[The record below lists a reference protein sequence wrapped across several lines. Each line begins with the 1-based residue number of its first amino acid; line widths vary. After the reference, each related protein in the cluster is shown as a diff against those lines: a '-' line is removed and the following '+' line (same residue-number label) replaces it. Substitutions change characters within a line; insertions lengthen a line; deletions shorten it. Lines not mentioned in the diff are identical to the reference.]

1 MAISTKERVAE
12 PAHTEP
18 ASEPEGPGALTAA
31 NILLPIEDFLSGDVL
46 LLGSVAPGI
55 RSRTSELAA
64 TLTVRSRMPSEVEP
78 PDAYRGYDT
87 IVAFD
92 ILAGT
97 TVDGRHG
104 SVPTDGSVLTRL
116 RAIRQNL
123 RPDGRLILALDHGA
137 AEQDRAAAA
146 QGSLWHPGHRASAWT
161 HLRQTLTAVGLA
173 HQHWWFPFPSHREAR
188 TILSEHGLS
197 PHSGLDAGA
206 LAGEAVAARKAWRR
220 IAEAGDLADRAP
232 AALVLASAAPLPA
245 DHRLALHIGHERR
258 PEFNKV
264 ATILARS
271 EGPPMVLRSP
281 RHPGLARH
289 AAGITNRFPAEP
301 LAPGRPW
308 PEALEEILAHDG
320 WTEADLAP
328 WTDRWITALRAE
340 FLGAGPSD
348 PLPDIDTHLPGHAF
362 DAVPRNLLVH
372 GDRATFIDLEWELDA
387 PLDFGHLLVR
397 GLVDTVLTTPI
408 AGWPAPESDPTY
420 LTLLR
425 AATAC
430 LGAPLSDAAIAER
443 LDREARF
450 QQIVSGRET
459 NRNFAWL
466 ASTHPVP
473 RAQLLMRARGLASEV
488 KALRTE
494 RSDLVAAIDDAR
506 AQTDRVIA
514 YAAERDRAV
523 ERLEAGLAEIEA
535 RLALPPPEPP
545 RPAIRLGRAFRHL
558 VSSKR
563 T

>member
-12 PAHTEP
+12 PARPEP
-18 ASEPEGPGALTAA
+18 APEPRSPGDLTAA

-46 LLGSVAPGI
+46 LLGTVAPGI
-55 RSRTSELAA
+55 RDRAADLAA
-64 TLTVRSRMPSEVEP
+64 TLTVRSRMPSEGEP
-78 PDAYRGYDT
+78 PDASRGYDT
-87 IVAFD
+87 IMAFD
-92 ILAGT
+92 GLPAVEVPG
-97 TVDGRHG
+97 GHR
-104 SVPTDGSVLTRL
+104 SV
-116 RAIRQNL
+116 RQNL
-123 RPDGRLILALDHGA
+123 RPEGRLILALDHGA
-137 AEQDRAAAA
+137 AEQLGAGAVPGAP
-146 QGSLWHPGHRASAWT
+146 WHPGRRASAWT
-161 HLRQTLTAVGLA
+161 RLRETLEAAGLA
-173 HQHWWFPFPSHREAR
+173 HQRWWFPFPHHREAR

-206 LAGEAVAARKAWRR
+206 LAGEAVDARRAWRR
-220 IAEAGDLADRAP
+220 IAEAGDLAERAP
-232 AALVLASAAPLPA
+232 AALVVASAVALPA
-245 DHRLALHIGHERR
+245 DDRLAVHIGHERR

-264 ATILARS
+264 ATILART
-271 EGPPMVLRSP
+271 EGPPVVLRVP

-289 AAGITNRFPAEP
+289 AAGITNRFPAET
-301 LAPGRPW
+301 LAPGQPW

-328 WTDRWITALRAE
+328 WADRWITALRAE
-340 FLGAGPSD
+340 FLGEDPSD
-348 PLPDIDTHLPGHAF
+348 PAPDIGTRLPRHAF
-362 DAVPRNLLVH
+362 DAIPRNLLVH

-397 GLVDTVLTTPI
+397 GLVDTVLTISI
-408 AGWPAPESDPTY
+408 AGWPAPGSDPTY

-425 AATAC
+425 AATAS
-430 LGAPLSDAAIAER
+430 LGVPLSDAAIAER

-450 QQIVSGRET
+450 QRIVSGRET
-459 NRNFAWL
+459 NRDFAWL

-473 RAQLLMRARGLASEV
+473 RAQVLMRATGLAGEV
-488 KALRTE
+488 RALRTE
-494 RSDLVAAIDDAR
+494 RSDLIAAIDDAR

-523 ERLEAGLAEIEA
+523 ERLEAELAEIET

-558 VSSKR
+558 VSLKR